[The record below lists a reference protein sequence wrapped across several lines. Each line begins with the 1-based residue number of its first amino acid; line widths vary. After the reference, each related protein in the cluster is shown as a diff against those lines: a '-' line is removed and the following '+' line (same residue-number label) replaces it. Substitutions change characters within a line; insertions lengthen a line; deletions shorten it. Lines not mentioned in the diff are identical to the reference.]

1 MTTMTDQHPAGFDT
15 MTFAPRLGELLVS
28 LDPELFDRLHDDVTL
43 RASGVAEWA
52 GTYQGKVAALAYS
65 AEILEAFPDVTTEV
79 IDTLASRTRI
89 ALIVRLTVRRD
100 GAEVSD
106 RGMWT
111 FTFDDD
117 GRITD
122 WEINDFDQMAM
133 DGFWGLFPRANW

>member
-1 MTTMTDQHPAGFDT
+1 MTTMTDQHPAEFAT
-15 MTFAPRLGELLVS
+15 TTFAPHLGELLVS

-52 GTYQGKVAALAYS
+52 GTYDGKAAVLAYV
-65 AEILEAFPDVTTEV
+65 AETFEAFPDITSEV
-79 IDTLASRTRI
+79 IDTLVSATRI
-89 ALIVRLTVRRD
+89 AVLVQLTVRRD

-111 FTFDDD
+111 FTFDAD

-122 WEINDFDQMAM
+122 WEINDFDQVAM
-133 DGFWGLFPRANW
+133 DDFWGRFPRLHR